1 MQQRGKTPKTEP
13 RAPGGG
19 SLNPFASDDLGL
31 SLYTVPPDVVVSVR
45 EFEDFTKERLKVLH
59 AIDRLCGY
67 DFRVENIS
75 ELRPKLVKDISENR
89 LNLDYP
95 AGPKARDIFLAEKA
109 DFMRRDSISHYALR
123 IAFCKTRDARDW
135 FVRQEQRLFMLR
147 FEALSAEARETY
159 LEHAGVK
166 CTRFQPQAGITVDY
180 LAKVTAGGK
189 IFDKDGRPP
198 TYEKNFYEMPFQD
211 VTPALISTRKVVLKL
226 GKAFVPASAMK
237 LILAKRFK
245 DLLIASLDV
254 AFQGLP
260 LALAD
265 ARVGGFLRDVQEYG
279 MQLMVAKKPSSD
291 EEIGEKMTLGNFEE
305 LLTRSFPP
313 CMRRIVEKQRD
324 MKKHLKHAGR
334 LQLRP
339 FLKDCGFT
347 FEESLRWWKQELC
360 RDPTVDPASVEK
372 NYTYDVEHAY
382 GKKGHLQGQ
391 NTFGCPKII
400 QMPGESVG
408 QVHGCCFKQVDPS
421 ALRQQLHRWKVSDAH
436 LVEIE
441 KLITSGKHYQLAC
454 IEYFKALH
462 PNSEGDGVGNAP
474 RDFFK
479 ESCRYHIKKNE
490 KTTSPA
496 KSSSAVAK

>member
-1 MQQRGKTPKTEP
+1 MQRLTAKPEP
-13 RAPGGG
+13 RAAKEA
-19 SLNPFASDDLGL
+19 LNAFASDDLGL
-31 SLYTVPPDVVVSVR
+31 SLYTVPPDVIVSVH
-45 EFEDFTKERLKVLH
+45 EFEDYTKERLKVLH

-67 DFRVENIS
+67 DYRLEQIS
-75 ELRPKLVKDISENR
+75 ELRPKLAKDISENR
-89 LNLDYP
+89 LSLGYP
-95 AGPKARDIFLAEKA
+95 AGKSRDVFLAEKA

-123 IAFCKTRDARDW
+123 IAFCKTRDAREW
-135 FVRQEQRLFMLR
+135 CVRQEQRLFMLR
-147 FEALSAEARETY
+147 FEALNAEAREAY
-159 LEHAGVK
+159 LELAGVK
-166 CTRFQPQAGITVDY
+166 CTRFQQQPGITLDQ
-180 LAKVTAGGK
+180 LQKMTAGAK
-189 IFDKDGRPP
+189 IWSKEAGGRP
-198 TYEKNFYEMPFQD
+198 TYEQQFYEMPFQD
-211 VTPALISTRKVVLKL
+211 VTPSLIASRKVVLKA
-226 GKAFVPASAMK
+226 GKAFVPAGAMK
-237 LILAKRFK
+237 LILSKRFK
-245 DLLIASLDV
+245 DLLTASLDV

-291 EEIGEKMTLGNFEE
+291 EDIGEKLTLGNFEE

-313 CMRRIVEKQRD
+313 CMRRTVEKQRD

-391 NTFGCPKII
+391 NTFGCPKML
-400 QMPGESVG
+400 QFPGESVG
-408 QVHGCCFKQVDPS
+408 QVHGCCFKQLDPP
-421 ALRQQLHRWKVSDAH
+421 ALRQQLHRWKVGDTH

-441 KLITSGKHYQLAC
+441 KLITQGKHYQLAC

-462 PNSEGDGVGNAP
+462 PGSEGDGVGNAP
-474 RDFFK
+474 RDYFK
-479 ESCRYHIKKNE
+479 ESCRYHIKKKENAS
-490 KTTSPA
+490 TT
-496 KSSSAVAK
+496 KSSSGSSVPVK